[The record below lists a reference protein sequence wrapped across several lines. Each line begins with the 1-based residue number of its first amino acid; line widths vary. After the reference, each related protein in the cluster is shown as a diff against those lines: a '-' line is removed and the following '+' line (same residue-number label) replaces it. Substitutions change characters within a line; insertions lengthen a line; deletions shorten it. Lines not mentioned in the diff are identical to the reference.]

1 MKSVEHHDLT
11 WLPRFLG
18 NSMVCMSGWEVVVVA
33 GGGVVD
39 DTVVVVVF

>member
-18 NSMVCMSGWEVVVVA
+18 NSMVCMSGLEVVVVV
-33 GGGVVD
+33 GGVVD
-39 DTVVVVVF
+39 DIVVVVVF